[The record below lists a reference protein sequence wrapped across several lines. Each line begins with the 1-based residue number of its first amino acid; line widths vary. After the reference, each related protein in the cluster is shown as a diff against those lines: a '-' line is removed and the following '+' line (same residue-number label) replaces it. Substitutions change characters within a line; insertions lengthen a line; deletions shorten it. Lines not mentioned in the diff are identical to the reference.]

1 MIAWLLRQ
9 LGAAI
14 ERRIDR
20 HFSTINEQDCL
31 P

>member
-9 LGAAI
+9 LAAAI

-20 HFSTINEQDCL
+20 YFSTINEQDCL